1 MEEFRQRLQALQA
14 MSRAEQDREQV
25 QREMAE
31 LAAAY
36 DARTTARRLRNVQ
49 AERLKVL
56 ERILRHL
63 EVEEALKALRQQ
75 PVARD
80 FRGPKLQRN
89 AEMNY
94 VKLVLTRTHRQIIP
108 AYQVEV
114 RQVGVRAFEAGQV
127 YIEVAT
133 FTRRGNVWKV
143 APLQPPLIYA
153 PENQAAIQAMIA
165 SGLLAWMQR
174 ALDAQAEAASD
185 S

>member
-1 MEEFRQRLQALQA
+1 MEAFRQRLQALQA
-14 MSRAEQDREQV
+14 VSRAEQDREQA
-25 QREMAE
+25 QREMAA

-36 DARTTARRLRNVQ
+36 DARTSARRLRSLQ

-63 EVEEALKALRQQ
+63 EVEEALKALQQQ
-75 PVARD
+75 PAARG

-108 AYQVEV
+108 AYVVEV

-143 APLQPPLIYA
+143 APLQPPLAYA
-153 PENQAAIQAMIA
+153 PENQAAIQTMIME
-165 SGLLAWMQR
+165 GLLAWLQR
-174 ALDAQAEAASD
+174 ALEAGAEASPD